1 LFQKNKQQKIM
12 KIKFDSEFQM
22 TINGKSVNTLNQIT
36 VINPANEEIAGH
48 APDCTIDLLNAAVT
62 AATHAFSQWR
72 NVPFNSRQ
80 ILLGEMANALEA
92 NIGFLSTILTA
103 EQGKTLNDAAM
114 EIGGAAYWLR
124 ETAKMTL
131 PETINDESADH
142 RSVTKHVPLGVV
154 GAIAPWNYP
163 IGLSAFKL
171 ASALLA
177 GNTVVLKPSPFTPLT
192 TLKMGEIMQSVLP
205 EGVLNV
211 ISGADQLGPWMTRH
225 PGFAKI
231 SFTGSTATGRKVMAG
246 AAATL
251 KHLTLELGGNDA
263 AIVLPDVDVDTVAK
277 CIFWASFGNSGQICL
292 AAKRIYIHADIYE
305 PMKNALVAYAKTIN
319 MGNGTDPNVQLGPI
333 QNRQQYERVVDLIR
347 DSIGEGYNFLMGGM
361 PPEQK
366 GFFVPITIIDN
377 PPHHSRIVQEEQFG
391 PVLPLIK
398 FDNIDDAIAQANA
411 TEYGLG
417 ATVWSANPD
426 KALAVGQQL
435 QAGTVWINEALGL
448 SPFVTFAGHKQSGLG
463 AESGQEGLLA
473 YTVPQT
479 IAVRQNANSWAGVP
493 AH

>member
-1 LFQKNKQQKIM
+1 M
-12 KIKFDSEFQM
+12 KIKFDSDFAM
-22 TINGKSVNTLNQIT
+22 TINGQSVNTTAQIT
-36 VINPANEEIAGH
+36 VINPATEEIVGY
-48 APDCTIDLLNAAVT
+48 APDCTAEILNDAVK
-62 AATHAFSQWR
+62 AATHAFKPWSK
-72 NVPFNSRQ
+72 VPFASRQ
-80 ILLGEMANALEA
+80 ELLGKMADALEA
-92 NIGFLSTILTA
+92 NIGSLSAILTA
-103 EQGKTLNDAAM
+103 EQGKTLGDAAM
-114 EIGGAAYWLR
+114 EIGGATYWLR

-131 PETINDESADH
+131 PETVNDESSDH
-142 RSVTKHVPLGVV
+142 RSVTNHVPLGVV

-211 ISGADQLGPWMTRH
+211 ISGADQLGPWMTSH

-246 AAATL
+246 AADTL

-277 CIFWASFGNSGQICL
+277 CIFWAAFGNSGQICL
-292 AAKRIYIHADIYE
+292 AAKRIYIHKDVYE
-305 PMKNALVAYAKTIN
+305 PMKAALVAYAKTVN
-319 MGNGTDPNVQLGPI
+319 MGNGTDPHVQLGPI
-333 QNRQQYERVVDLIR
+333 QNRQQYERIVDLIK
-347 DSIGEGYNFLMGGM
+347 DSIDHGYNFAMGGM
-361 PPEQK
+361 PAEQR
-366 GFFVPITIIDN
+366 GFFVPVTIIDN

-398 FDNIDDAIAQANA
+398 FETIEEAIDQANA

-417 ATVWSANPD
+417 ATVWTADPV
-426 KALAVGQQL
+426 KGLEVGQQL

-463 AESGQEGLLA
+463 AESGKEGLLE
-473 YTVPQT
+473 YTIPQT

-493 AH
+493 VS

>member
-1 LFQKNKQQKIM
+1 M
-12 KIKFDSEFQM
+12 KVKFDSDFAM
-22 TINGKSVNTLNQIT
+22 TINGKSVNTTSQIT
-36 VINPANEEIAGH
+36 VINPATEEIVGY
-48 APDCTIDLLNAAVT
+48 APDCTVDLLNKAVT
-62 AATHAFSQWR
+62 AATNAFGQWSK
-72 NVPFNSRQ
+72 VPFAARQ
-80 ILLGEMANALEA
+80 VLLDNMADVLDA
-92 NIGFLSTILTA
+92 NVVPLSAILTA
-103 EQGKTLNDAAM
+103 EQGKTLADAAM
-114 EIGGAAYWLR
+114 EIGGASYWFR

-131 PETINDESADH
+131 PETINDESAEH
-142 RSVTKHVPLGVV
+142 CSITKHVPLGVV

-192 TLKMGEIMQSVLP
+192 TLKMGEIMQMVLP

-211 ISGADQLGPWMTRH
+211 ISGADHLGPWMTSH

-263 AIVLPDVDVDTVAK
+263 AIVLPDVDVDTVSK
-277 CIFWASFGNSGQICL
+277 CIFWAAFGNSGQICL
-292 AAKRIYIHADIYE
+292 AAKRIYIHTDIYE
-305 PMKNALVAYAKTIN
+305 PMRDAIVAYAKTIN
-319 MGNGTDPNVQLGPI
+319 MGNGTDPNVKLGPI
-333 QNRQQYERVVDLIR
+333 QNLPQYERVVDLIR
-347 DSIGEGYNFLMGGM
+347 DSKNNGYNFAMGGI
-361 PPEQK
+361 PAEQK
-366 GFFVPITIIDN
+366 GFFVPVTIIDN
-377 PPHHSRIVQEEQFG
+377 PPQNSRIVQEEQFG

-398 FDNIDDAIAQANA
+398 FERLGEAIEQANA

-417 ATVWSANPD
+417 ATVWSADPV
-426 KALAVGQQL
+426 KGIEVGRRL
-435 QAGTVWINEALGL
+435 QAGTVWINEALVL

-463 AESGQEGLLA
+463 AESGKEGLLE

-479 IAVRQNANSWAGVP
+479 IAVRQNANTWAGVP
-493 AH
+493 AN

>member
-1 LFQKNKQQKIM
+1 M
-12 KIKFDSEFQM
+12 KIKFDSDFEM
-22 TINGKSVNTLNQIT
+22 TINGKSVNTPNQIT
-36 VINPANEEIAGH
+36 VINPANEETVGC
-48 APDCTIDLLNAAVT
+48 APDCTAELLNEAVT
-62 AATHAFSQWR
+62 AATYAFGHWCK
-72 NVPFNSRQ
+72 VPFATRQ
-80 ILLGEMANALEA
+80 ALLGEMADALEA
-92 NIGFLSTILTA
+92 NIGQLSAILTA
-103 EQGKTLNDAAM
+103 EQGKTLADAAM

-131 PETINDESADH
+131 PETVNDESADH
-142 RSVTKHVPLGVV
+142 KSVTKHVPLGVV

-192 TLKMGEIMQSVLP
+192 TLKMGELMQAVLP
-205 EGVLNV
+205 AGVLNV
-211 ISGADQLGPWMTRH
+211 ISGADQLGSWMTSH

-263 AIVLPDVDVDTVAK
+263 AIVLPDVDVETVAK
-277 CIFWASFGNSGQICL
+277 CIFWAAFGNSGQICL

-319 MGNGTDPNVQLGPI
+319 MGDGTDPNVQLGPI
-333 QNRQQYERVVDLIR
+333 QNRQQYERVVDLIQN
-347 DSIGEGYNFLMGGM
+347 SIDNGYDLLMGGK
-361 PPEQK
+361 PAGQK

-377 PPHHSRIVQEEQFG
+377 PPQNSRIVQEEQFG

-398 FDNIDDAIAQANA
+398 FVNIEEAIDQANA

-417 ATVWSANPD
+417 ATVWSADPV
-426 KALAVGQQL
+426 KGLEVGQQL

-463 AESGQEGLLA
+463 AESGKEGLLE

-479 IAVRQNANSWAGVP
+479 IAVRQIANSWTGVP
-493 AH
+493 AN

>member
-1 LFQKNKQQKIM
+1 M
-12 KIKFDSEFQM
+12 KIKFDSDFKM
-22 TINGKSVNTLNQIT
+22 TINGKSVSTPAQIT
-36 VINPANEEIAGH
+36 VINPATEEVVGQ
-48 APDCTIDLLNAAVT
+48 APDCTPELLNEAVT
-62 AATHAFSQWR
+62 AATRAFSHWQT
-72 NVPFNSRQ
+72 VPYFSRQ
-80 ILLGEMANALEA
+80 ALLGKMADALEA
-92 NIGFLSTILTA
+92 NIAPLSAILTA

-114 EIGGAAYWLR
+114 EIGGAAYWLK
-124 ETAKMTL
+124 ETAKITL
-131 PETINDESADH
+131 PETVNDESPEH

-171 ASALLA
+171 ASAILA

-205 EGVLNV
+205 HGVLNV
-211 ISGADQLGPWMTRH
+211 ISGSDQLGPWMTSH

-263 AIVLPDVDVDTVAK
+263 AIVLPDVDIETVAK

-292 AAKRIYIHADIYE
+292 AAKRIYIHADIYDQ
-305 PMKNALVAYAKTIN
+305 MKNTIVAYAKTIK
-319 MGNGTDPNVQLGPI
+319 MGNGTDSNVQLGPI
-333 QNRQQYERVVDLIR
+333 QNRQQYERVVDLIK
-347 DSIGEGYNFLMGGM
+347 DSIDNGYHLLMGGM
-361 PPEQK
+361 PAEQK

-377 PPHHSRIVQEEQFG
+377 PPQNSRIVQEEQFG

-398 FDNIDDAIAQANA
+398 FEHIEEAIEMANA

-417 ATVWSANPD
+417 ATIWSANPV
-426 KALAVGQQL
+426 KGLEVGQQL

-463 AESGQEGLLA
+463 AESGKEGLLE

-479 IAVRQNANSWAGVP
+479 IAVRMNADSWAGVP
-493 AH
+493 AN